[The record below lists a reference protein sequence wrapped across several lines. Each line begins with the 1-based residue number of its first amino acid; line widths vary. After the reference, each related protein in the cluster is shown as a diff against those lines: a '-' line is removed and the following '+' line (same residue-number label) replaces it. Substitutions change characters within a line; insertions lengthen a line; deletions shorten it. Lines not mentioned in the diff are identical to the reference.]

1 MRHWCI
7 KRLASLF
14 IYDRFPPRQ
23 LKLVFMDDALG
34 YMTSTALLRCFQL
47 KRLKKQLLSSL
58 LVLSVYLNTPA
69 PPLPHQ
75 ITLKLLL
82 PFRFDFLPDVAM
94 TQLITLFWALWFWRD
109 LITQYSLHR
118 PPYIASAWWHSL
130 WGCGRHDNLLRKIHN
145 VSLPPSV
152 VHMFTLSWWGGVCFL
167 KMF

>member
-1 MRHWCI
+1 M

-69 PPLPHQ
+69 PPLTSSNY
-75 ITLKLLL
+75 IK
-82 PFRFDFLPDVAM
+82 
-94 TQLITLFWALWFWRD
+94 
-109 LITQYSLHR
+109 
-118 PPYIASAWWHSL
+118 IASPL
-130 WGCGRHDNLLRKIHN
+130 
-145 VSLPPSV
+145 
-152 VHMFTLSWWGGVCFL
+152 
-167 KMF
+167 